1 MTKGGRIVTDRVQE
15 LFGAEDVKALRLRL
29 GCTQEEFAKIVGV
42 TVAALSRW
50 ETGRAAPRG
59 RNGALF
65 AFLRDR
71 MDAGAEPE
79 TLKRLLLIGGA
90 LATGGDPPVVLMM
103 SGRLTEEDLMR
114 ELTNLFA
121 KEGTKR

>member
-1 MTKGGRIVTDRVQE
+1 MTDRVQE
-15 LFGAEDVKALRLRL
+15 LFGAEDVKALRLCL

-50 ETGRAAPRG
+50 ETGRAVPRG
-59 RNGALF
+59 RNATLF
-65 AFLRDR
+65 GFLRDR
-71 MDAGAEPE
+71 MDAGADPE

-90 LATGGDPPVVLMM
+90 LASGGDSPVVLMM
-103 SGRLTEEDLMR
+103 TGRLTKEDLMR

-121 KEGTKR
+121 KEGAKR

>member
-1 MTKGGRIVTDRVQE
+1 MAEKGLKEALANR
-15 LFGAEDVKALRLRL
+15 DVRAYL
-29 GCTQEEFAKIVGV
+29 GTVAGGGEVGVGV

-103 SGRLTEEDLMR
+103 AGRLTEEDLMR

>member
-1 MTKGGRIVTDRVQE
+1 MTDRVQE

-79 TLKRLLLIGGA
+79 TLKRLLLIIPTMIGIMAISFVIIQLPFG
-90 LATGGDPPVVLMM
+90 LLRISHPC
-103 SGRLTEEDLMR
+103 
-114 ELTNLFA
+114 
-121 KEGTKR
+121 

>member
-1 MTKGGRIVTDRVQE
+1 MNEPMRE
-15 LFGAEDVKALRLRL
+15 FFGAEDVKALRVRL

-79 TLKRLLLIGGA
+79 PLKRLLLIGGA
-90 LATGGDPPVVLMM
+90 LAAGGEAPVVLMM
-103 SGRLTEEDLMR
+103 TGRLTEEDLTR
-114 ELTNLFA
+114 ELANLFSKGRA
-121 KEGTKR
+121 KA